1 MTDKL
6 YHYKATLLKVVDG
19 DTVWLRIDLGFELFK
34 ECSCRL
40 YGINTPELRKK
51 EEKEAAIKAMDYLQS
66 LFNGDQVGSQVG
78 DQVYV
83 YSNKLDKY
91 GRPLVTIHVGDVNV
105 NARMVEEKLAVPY
118 LID

>member
-6 YHYKATLLKVVDG
+6 YHYKARLLRVIDG
-19 DTVWLRIDLGFELFK
+19 DTVELIIDLGFETFK

-40 YGINTPELRKK
+40 YGINTPELRKAS
-51 EEKEAAIKAMDYLQS
+51 EKEAAIKAKEYLQS
-66 LFNGDQVGSQVG
+66 LFNGDQVYIHSK
-78 DQVYV
+78 
-83 YSNKLDKY
+83 KLDKY
-91 GRPLVTIHVGDVNV
+91 GRPLVTIYVGDINI

>member
-6 YHYKATLLKVVDG
+6 YHYKAELLKIVDG
-19 DTVWLRIDLGFELFK
+19 DTVWLRIDLGFETYK

-51 EEKEAAIKAMDYLQS
+51 EQKEDALKAMAYLQF
-66 LFNGDQVGSQVG
+66 LFNGDQV
-78 DQVYV
+78 YV
-83 YSNKLDKY
+83 HSNKLDKY
-91 GRPLVTIHVGDVNV
+91 GRPLVTIYVGDVNV
-105 NARMVEEKLAVPY
+105 NARMIEEKLAVPY

>member
-51 EEKEAAIKAMDYLQS
+51 DEKEAAIKAMDYLKS
-66 LFNGDQVGSQVG
+66 LFNG

-91 GRPLVTIHVGDVNV
+91 GRPLVTIYVGDINI

>member
-66 LFNGDQVGSQVG
+66 LFNGDQV
-78 DQVYV
+78 YI
-83 YSNKLDKY
+83 YSNKIDKY